1 VTEPIRFDGWWGEED
16 RAECPEPWERFT
28 VMVHGEEAG
37 DYREATVED
46 LALAGFVPLKEVEKV
61 ARWHFSGMLPS
72 DERAELE
79 VDVFMRR
86 LRQQMG
92 CNAGDAVGVEV
103 PDDA

>member
-1 VTEPIRFDGWWGEED
+1 MTKPIRFDGWWGEED

-46 LALAGFVPLKEVEKV
+46 LALAGFVPLKMVEQAVEEVRKEV
-61 ARWHFSGMLPS
+61 ASWSIALLRWGGNEALKMLS
-72 DERAELE
+72 
-79 VDVFMRR
+79 VR

-92 CNAGDAVGVEV
+92 GEQ
-103 PDDA
+103 